1 MTNQSGISSP
11 KNRIKELRLERH
23 KTQKEVGKAVGMTDR
38 AIAHYENGI
47 REPKLETWIKLA
59 FYFNVP
65 VSYLQGLTNNRNTEG
80 YHIAPINLNVS
91 QLIKFDYL
99 FPQKAYKLADGEKL
113 DLVGTVDQVTG
124 IIEKYIPLTSDDKKT
139 VSEKKQILAIIHSL
153 INSLYF
159 LLVISEQDE
168 QKQIAIDKTKKFA
181 KSLAKIWDGPTMFN

>member
-1 MTNQSGISSP
+1 MSTEEKKP
-11 KNRIKELRLERH
+11 HNRIAELR
-23 KTQKEVGKAVGMTDR
+23 KEKHLTIQQLADEIGVANGTISR
-38 AIAHYENGI
+38 YEQGS

-65 VSYLQGLTNNRNTEG
+65 VSYLQGLTDNRNTEG
-80 YHIAPINLNVS
+80 YHISPDNINVS

-99 FPQKAYKLADGEKL
+99 FPKKAYKLADGEKL

-124 IIEKYIPLTSDDKKT
+124 IIEKYIPLTSDNKKT
-139 VSEKKQILAIIHSL
+139 VSEKKQILATIHSL

-168 QKQIAIDKTKKFA
+168 QKQIAIDKTKKIA